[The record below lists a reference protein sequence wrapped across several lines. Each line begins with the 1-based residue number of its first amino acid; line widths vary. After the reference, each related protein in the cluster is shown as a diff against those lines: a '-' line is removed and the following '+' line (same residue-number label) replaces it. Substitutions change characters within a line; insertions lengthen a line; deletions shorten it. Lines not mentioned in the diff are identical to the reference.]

1 MSYGLKHYIK
11 TPKFYSSTAQ
21 YSIIILELNIRSYEF
36 EERKKQNPRPS
47 LSRNKWY
54 SLKGQEKFRL
64 SLHMLDMSQK

>member
-36 EERKKQNPRPS
+36 EERKKTEP
-47 LSRNKWY
+47 
-54 SLKGQEKFRL
+54 
-64 SLHMLDMSQK
+64 

>member
-1 MSYGLKHYIK
+1 MSYRLKHYIK

-36 EERKKQNPRPS
+36 EERKKQNLRPS